1 MYLVRVHCEAGSELG
16 YRAVATNRGEGCF
29 RLEVGG
35 LRVCLGMEYLHW
47 VGWVGT
53 RLQSCTLKAQ

>member
-1 MYLVRVHCEAGSELG
+1 MYLVRVHFEAGSELG
-16 YRAVATNRGEGCF
+16 YRAVAANRSKGCF

-53 RLQSCTLKAQ
+53 RL